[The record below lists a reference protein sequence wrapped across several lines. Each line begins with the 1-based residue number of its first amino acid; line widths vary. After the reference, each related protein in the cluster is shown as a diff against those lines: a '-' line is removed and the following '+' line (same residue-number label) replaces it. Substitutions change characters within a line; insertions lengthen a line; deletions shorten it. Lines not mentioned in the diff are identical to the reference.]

1 MINSLDNYSKRRIR
15 RVYLIGLGGNR
26 NAGTFFFDTERK
38 YQPSPDEF
46 YTGMLIKSYSVSEYN
61 SYETHVLLGSW
72 IAEALEI
79 EFEHCYPYKQ
89 EKLDL
94 IYSKPNYED
103 VKKSVIEEIKR
114 IYKETQLF
122 LNDHYPDS
130 KEITLIRTLNNKQHN
145 QYINGEEITYNFIT
159 SYCPSLKHTYPGE
172 RAIINNSID
181 KKKILAF
188 TNLSKNGQSLGDLE
202 NEVIVIHSNQL

>member
-1 MINSLDNYSKRRIR
+1 MKSIVIENEYFS
-15 RVYLIGLGGNR
+15 YLIGLGGNR
-26 NAGTFFFDTERK
+26 DAGTFFFDTERK
-38 YQPSPDEF
+38 YLPSPDEF

-103 VKKSVIEEIKR
+103 VKKSVLRK
-114 IYKETQLF
+114 
-122 LNDHYPDS
+122 S
-130 KEITLIRTLNNKQHN
+130 KEYIRKL
-145 QYINGEEITYNFIT
+145 
-159 SYCPSLKHTYPGE
+159 SYS
-172 RAIINNSID
+172 
-181 KKKILAF
+181 
-188 TNLSKNGQSLGDLE
+188 
-202 NEVIVIHSNQL
+202 